1 MARVTFETRLPVTAA
16 EAFAWHERPGAF
28 ERLSPP
34 WQPVRIVSRSGGIR
48 DGARVTLDLGLP
60 IGRWELEHHDYRA
73 GEAFHDRQVRGPFAS
88 YHHAHRFRDAGAGSV
103 LTDALEFTLPF
114 EPLSWP
120 AAFAIRERFERLFAW
135 RHRVTTLDLERLA
148 ARTKGSLTVG
158 VTGASGFIGRE
169 LCAYLSTQGHRVV
182 RFVRQG
188 AAGEGTIAW
197 DPARGVLD
205 PNALR
210 GLDAI
215 VHLAGAGIADAP
227 WTEARKRELVDSRVR
242 STDTLAR
249 AMAAAGEAGPRVLLS
264 TSAIGFYGDRGDE
277 KLTEQSPAGE
287 GFLAGLA
294 RDWEA
299 AAEPARQAGVR
310 VVHPR
315 IGIVLSPQAGA
326 LEKLAP
332 PFLFGAGGPLAD
344 GRAWWSWITLHDLLD
359 LLLWAV
365 EDDRARGP
373 INAVAPRPV
382 RQRDFARALGRVL
395 SRPSL
400 APVPAFAL
408 RTILGREQADEMLL
422 GSQHVLPW
430 MLEAAGFT
438 WRDPELEPALA
449 ALYGRPRLTP
459 IREGR
464 A

>member
-1 MARVTFETRLPVTAA
+1 MTDAGTDARARGTMESVRRDDVKPLPPSTRTMPD
-16 EAFAWHERPGAF
+16 PY
-28 ERLSPP
+28 
-34 WQPVRIVSRSGGIR
+34 
-48 DGARVTLDLGLP
+48 RVLFP
-60 IGRWELEHHDYRA
+60 IGIA
-73 GEAFHDRQVRGPFAS
+73 AAFVALLPWVAQALS
-88 YHHAHRFRDAGAGSV
+88 GA
-103 LTDALEFTLPF
+103 PW
-114 EPLSWP
+114 WP
-120 AAFAIRERFERLFAW
+120 AALRPAWPGPAHAAIMMQGFELAFVCGFLLTAMPAFTHGARATRAELGVVTAGVEVQETGHEVVDPQAGEVGEGLLGLAAGCGDLAVQVPGLGRLRRGAERRRREAIGIVEITSRERPTEDA
-135 RHRVTTLDLERLA
+135 
-148 ARTKGSLTVG
+148 
-158 VTGASGFIGRE
+158 GR
-169 LCAYLSTQGHRVV
+169 
-182 RFVRQG
+182 
-188 AAGEGTIAW
+188 I
-197 DPARGVLD
+197 
-205 PNALR
+205 
-210 GLDAI
+210 
-215 VHLAGAGIADAP
+215 
-227 WTEARKRELVDSRVR
+227 
-242 STDTLAR
+242 TLAR
-249 AMAAAGEAGPRVLLS
+249 TMAAAGEAGPRVLLS

>member
-1 MARVTFETRLPVTAA
+1 MARVTFEVRLPVSAA

-34 WQPVRIVSRSGGIR
+34 WQSVRVVERRGGIR
-48 DGARVTLDLGLP
+48 DGARVTLDLGAP
-60 IGRWELEHHDYRA
+60 IGRWSLEHHDHRA
-73 GEAFHDRQVRGPFAS
+73 GVAFHDRQLRGPFAQYS
-88 YHHAHRFRDAGAGSV
+88 HAHRFRDEAGAGV
-103 LTDALEFTLPF
+103 LTDALEFQLPMS
-114 EPLSWP
+114 PLSRP
-120 AAFAIRERFERLFAW
+120 AEGFVREEFARLFAW
-135 RHRVTTLDLERLA
+135 RHRVTRLDLERVA
-148 ARTKGSLTVG
+148 ARRGGSLTVG
-158 VTGASGFIGRE
+158 VTGASGAIGRE
-169 LCAYLSTQGHRVV
+169 LCAYLTTQGHRVV
-182 RFVRQG
+182 RFVR
-188 AAGEGTIAW
+188 AASGGEGTIPW

-205 PNALR
+205 PAALR

-227 WTEARKRELVDSRVR
+227 WSEARKRELVDSRVR

-249 AMAAAGEAGPRVLLS
+249 AMAAAGSDGPRVLVS
-264 TSAIGFYGDRGDE
+264 TSAIGLYGDRGDE
-277 KLTEQSPAGE
+277 KLTEQSAPGK

-299 AAEPARQAGVR
+299 AADPARAAGIR

-315 IGIVLSPQAGA
+315 IGIVLTPQSGA
-326 LEKLAP
+326 LAKLTL
-332 PFLFGAGGPLAD
+332 PFLFGAGGPLGD

-359 LLLWAV
+359 VLLWAV
-365 EDDRARGP
+365 EDTRAQGP

-382 RQRDFARALGRVL
+382 RQRDLARALGRVL
-395 SRPSL
+395 HRPSL
-400 APVPAFAL
+400 APAPAFAL
-408 RTILGREQADEMLL
+408 RLLLGREQADEMLL

-430 MLEAAGFT
+430 MLEAAGFV

-459 IREGR
+459 LREVS